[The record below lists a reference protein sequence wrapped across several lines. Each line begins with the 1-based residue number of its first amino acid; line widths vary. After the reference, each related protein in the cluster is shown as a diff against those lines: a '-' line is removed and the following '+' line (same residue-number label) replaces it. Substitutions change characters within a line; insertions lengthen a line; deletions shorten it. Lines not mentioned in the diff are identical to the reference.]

1 MSKTITLCLT
11 LVLLCTACGS
21 SRKALSDD
29 TSAREQQLLIVT
41 GIIAYDSVNA
51 RYDIT
56 VSNRQRVPGVLNLAD
71 EPLTGSD
78 IQGLNYAQ
86 IGKKDR
92 VLSVHRMDNPLIR
105 QMEFYDGEMMGRKT
119 VRVSSSVFNLR
130 VQLDPQ
136 ATRILIRD
144 GVKTITEIAAD
155 TK

>member
-29 TSAREQQLLIVT
+29 TSIREQQLLIVT
-41 GIIAYDSVNA
+41 GTIAYDSVNA

-105 QMEFYDGEMMGRKT
+105 QMEFHDGEMMGRKT

>member
-105 QMEFYDGEMMGRKT
+105 QMEFHDGEMMGRKT

>member
-1 MSKTITLCLT
+1 MSKTITFCLT

-41 GIIAYDSVNA
+41 GTIAYDSVNA

-105 QMEFYDGEMMGRKT
+105 QMEFHDGEMMGRKT

>member
-21 SRKALSDD
+21 SRKALSNDI
-29 TSAREQQLLIVT
+29 SAREQQLLIVT
-41 GIIAYDSVNA
+41 GTIAYDSVNA

-105 QMEFYDGEMMGRKT
+105 QMEFHDGEMMGRKT

>member
-41 GIIAYDSVNA
+41 GTIAYDSVNA

-105 QMEFYDGEMMGRKT
+105 QMEFHDGEMMGRKT
-119 VRVSSSVFNLR
+119 LRVSSSVFNLR

-136 ATRILIRD
+136 ATRILIKD

>member
-21 SRKALSDD
+21 SRKVLSDD
-29 TSAREQQLLIVT
+29 TSAREQQLLIIT
-41 GIIAYDSVNA
+41 GTIAYDSVNA

-105 QMEFYDGEMMGRKT
+105 QMEFHDGEMMGRKT

>member
-41 GIIAYDSVNA
+41 GIIAYDSVNV

>member
-29 TSAREQQLLIVT
+29 ISAREQQLLIVT
-41 GIIAYDSVNA
+41 GTIAYDSVNA

-105 QMEFYDGEMMGRKT
+105 QMEFHDGEMMGRKT
-119 VRVSSSVFNLR
+119 VRVSRSVFNLR

>member
-29 TSAREQQLLIVT
+29 ISAREQQLLIVT
-41 GIIAYDSVNA
+41 GTIAYDSVNA

-105 QMEFYDGEMMGRKT
+105 QMEFHDGEMMGRKT

>member
-41 GIIAYDSVNA
+41 GTIAYDSVNA
-51 RYDIT
+51 SYDIT

-105 QMEFYDGEMMGRKT
+105 QMEFHDGEMMGRKT

-144 GVKTITEIAAD
+144 GIKTITEIAAD

>member
-41 GIIAYDSVNA
+41 GTIAYDSVNA

-105 QMEFYDGEMMGRKT
+105 QMEFHDGEMMGRKT

-136 ATRILIRD
+136 TTRILIRD

>member
-1 MSKTITLCLT
+1 M
-11 LVLLCTACGS
+11 VLLCTACGS

-41 GIIAYDSVNA
+41 GTIAYDSVNA

-105 QMEFYDGEMMGRKT
+105 QMEFHDGEMMGRKT
-119 VRVSSSVFNLR
+119 MRVSSSVFNLR

>member
-1 MSKTITLCLT
+1 MSKTITFCLT

-41 GIIAYDSVNA
+41 GTIAYDSVNA

-105 QMEFYDGEMMGRKT
+105 QMEFHEGEMMGRKT

>member
-41 GIIAYDSVNA
+41 GTIAYDSVNA
-51 RYDIT
+51 RYDII

-105 QMEFYDGEMMGRKT
+105 QMEFHDGEMMGRKT

>member
-1 MSKTITLCLT
+1 M
-11 LVLLCTACGS
+11 VLLCTACGS

-29 TSAREQQLLIVT
+29 ISAREQQLLIVT
-41 GIIAYDSVNA
+41 GTIAYDSVNA

-105 QMEFYDGEMMGRKT
+105 QMEFHDGEMMGRKT

>member
-11 LVLLCTACGS
+11 LVLLCTACVS

-29 TSAREQQLLIVT
+29 ISAREQQLLIVT
-41 GIIAYDSVNA
+41 GTIAYDSVNA

-105 QMEFYDGEMMGRKT
+105 QMEFHDGEMMGRKT

>member
-29 TSAREQQLLIVT
+29 ISAREQQLLIVT
-41 GIIAYDSVNA
+41 GTIAYDSVNA

-105 QMEFYDGEMMGRKT
+105 QMEFHDGEMMGRKT

-130 VQLDPQ
+130 VQLDQQ
-136 ATRILIRD
+136 ANRILIRD

>member
-11 LVLLCTACGS
+11 LILLCTACGS

-41 GIIAYDSVNA
+41 GTIAYDSVNA

-105 QMEFYDGEMMGRKT
+105 QMEFHDGEMMGRKT

-144 GVKTITEIAAD
+144 GVKTITEIATD

>member
-78 IQGLNYAQ
+78 TQGLNYAQ

-105 QMEFYDGEMMGRKT
+105 QMEFHDGEMMGRKT

>member
-41 GIIAYDSVNA
+41 GTIAYDSVNA

-105 QMEFYDGEMMGRKT
+105 QMEFHDGEMMGRKT
-119 VRVSSSVFNLR
+119 MRVSSSVFNLR

>member
-1 MSKTITLCLT
+1 M
-11 LVLLCTACGS
+11 VLLCTACGS

-41 GIIAYDSVNA
+41 GTIAYDSVNA

-105 QMEFYDGEMMGRKT
+105 QMEFHDGEMMGRKT

-144 GVKTITEIAAD
+144 GIKTITEIAAD

>member
-29 TSAREQQLLIVT
+29 TSDREQQLLIVT
-41 GIIAYDSVNA
+41 GTIAYDSVNA

-105 QMEFYDGEMMGRKT
+105 QMEFHDGEMMGRKT

>member
-21 SRKALSDD
+21 SRKALSDGI
-29 TSAREQQLLIVT
+29 SAREQQLLIVT
-41 GIIAYDSVNA
+41 GTIAYDSVNA

-105 QMEFYDGEMMGRKT
+105 QMEFHDGEMMGRKT

>member
-29 TSAREQQLLIVT
+29 ISAREQQLLIVT
-41 GIIAYDSVNA
+41 GTLAYDSVNA

-105 QMEFYDGEMMGRKT
+105 QMEFHDGEMMGRKT

>member
-21 SRKALSDD
+21 SRKVLSDD

-41 GIIAYDSVNA
+41 GTIAYDSVNA

-105 QMEFYDGEMMGRKT
+105 QMEFHDGEMMGRKT

-144 GVKTITEIAAD
+144 GIKTITEIAAD

>member
-41 GIIAYDSVNA
+41 GTIAYDSVNA

-105 QMEFYDGEMMGRKT
+105 QMEFHDGEMMGRKI

-144 GVKTITEIAAD
+144 GIKTITEIAAD

>member
-41 GIIAYDSVNA
+41 GTIAYDSVNA

-71 EPLTGSD
+71 EPLTGSN

-105 QMEFYDGEMMGRKT
+105 QMEFHDGEMMGRKT

>member
-41 GIIAYDSVNA
+41 GTIAYDSVNA

-105 QMEFYDGEMMGRKT
+105 QMEFHDGEMMGRKT

-144 GVKTITEIAAD
+144 GIKTITEIAAD

>member
-41 GIIAYDSVNA
+41 GTIAYDSVNA

-56 VSNRQRVPGVLNLAD
+56 VSNRQRVPGVLNMAD

-105 QMEFYDGEMMGRKT
+105 QMEFHDGEMMGRKT

>member
-11 LVLLCTACGS
+11 LVLLCTACVS
-21 SRKALSDD
+21 SRKAWSDD
-29 TSAREQQLLIVT
+29 ISAREQQLLIVT
-41 GIIAYDSVNA
+41 GTIAYDSVNA

-105 QMEFYDGEMMGRKT
+105 QMEFHDGEMMGRKT

>member
-1 MSKTITLCLT
+1 M
-11 LVLLCTACGS
+11 VLLCTACGS

-41 GIIAYDSVNA
+41 GTIAYDSVNA

-105 QMEFYDGEMMGRKT
+105 QMEFHDGEMMGRKI

-144 GVKTITEIAAD
+144 GIKTITEIAAD

>member
-1 MSKTITLCLT
+1 M
-11 LVLLCTACGS
+11 VLLCTACGS

-29 TSAREQQLLIVT
+29 ISAREQQLLIVT
-41 GIIAYDSVNA
+41 GTIAYDSVNA

-105 QMEFYDGEMMGRKT
+105 QMEFHDGEMISPG
-119 VRVSSSVFNLR
+119 VFIPVLEETGMIFD
-130 VQLDPQ
+130 LDSYVWDKVCQ
-136 ATRILIRD
+136 DLHR
-144 GVKTITEIAAD
+144 
-155 TK
+155 

>member
-41 GIIAYDSVNA
+41 GTIAYDSVNA

-78 IQGLNYAQ
+78 TQGLNYAQ

-105 QMEFYDGEMMGRKT
+105 QMEFHDGEMMGRKT

>member
-1 MSKTITLCLT
+1 M
-11 LVLLCTACGS
+11 VLLCTACGS

-41 GIIAYDSVNA
+41 GTIAYDSVNA

-78 IQGLNYAQ
+78 TQGLNYAQ

-105 QMEFYDGEMMGRKT
+105 QMEFHDGEMMGRKT

>member
-1 MSKTITLCLT
+1 M
-11 LVLLCTACGS
+11 VLLCTACGS

-29 TSAREQQLLIVT
+29 ISAREQQLLIVT
-41 GIIAYDSVNA
+41 GTIAYDSVNA

-105 QMEFYDGEMMGRKT
+105 QMEFHDGEMMGRKT

-130 VQLDPQ
+130 VQLDQQ
-136 ATRILIRD
+136 ANRILIRD

>member
-1 MSKTITLCLT
+1 M
-11 LVLLCTACGS
+11 
-21 SRKALSDD
+21 
-29 TSAREQQLLIVT
+29 
-41 GIIAYDSVNA
+41 
-51 RYDIT
+51 
-56 VSNRQRVPGVLNLAD
+56 LNLAD

-105 QMEFYDGEMMGRKT
+105 QMEFHDGEMMGRKT

>member
-1 MSKTITLCLT
+1 M
-11 LVLLCTACGS
+11 VLLCTACGS

-29 TSAREQQLLIVT
+29 TSDREQQLLIVT
-41 GIIAYDSVNA
+41 GTIAYDSVNA

-105 QMEFYDGEMMGRKT
+105 QMEFHDGEMMGRKT

>member
-1 MSKTITLCLT
+1 MSKTITFCLT

-105 QMEFYDGEMMGRKT
+105 QMEFHDGEMMGRKT

-144 GVKTITEIAAD
+144 GIKTITEIAAD

>member
-29 TSAREQQLLIVT
+29 ISAREQQLLIVT
-41 GIIAYDSVNA
+41 GTIAYDSVNA

-78 IQGLNYAQ
+78 IEGLNYAQ

-105 QMEFYDGEMMGRKT
+105 QMEFHDGEMMGRKT